1 MQCPRCGANN
11 DRVTDSRTSVDACI
25 IRRRRECLICGARF
39 TTYERIERHMP
50 RVIKRDG
57 RREAFERAK
66 IERGLQSA
74 CQKRPIPSE
83 ALNQLIDSVS
93 AELERTTEA
102 EVQSERI
109 GQMVMERLA
118 KLDTVAYVR
127 FASVYS
133 AFDDVRQFID
143 AVKDVGVA
151 TAPQSPRS
159 PRHKP
164 KKT

>member
-1 MQCPRCGANN
+1 
-11 DRVTDSRTSVDACI
+11 
-25 IRRRRECLICGARF
+25 
-39 TTYERIERHMP
+39 MP

-83 ALNQLIDSVS
+83 ALNRLIDSVS

-164 KKT
+164 KKP